1 MHCRDA
7 MHVFQLLLVAA
18 VEAVGL
24 SAAAQHPGQIFLPTT
39 LKCPLPHIHAP
50 HVCPPLPPPSHTR
63 TCRDC
68 CSAAPNSCASV
79 GSCWWSMMMPSYLS
93 SWAASRPAITHL
105 GGGGVEGG
113 VEGGQAGV
121 HVCVWGGMACQ
132 THPPGGGLSVVVHHV
147 VEGVRAAG

>member
-50 HVCPPLPPPSHTR
+50 HVCPPLPPPLTH
-63 TCRDC
+63 
-68 CSAAPNSCASV
+68 
-79 GSCWWSMMMPSYLS
+79 
-93 SWAASRPAITHL
+93 THL
-105 GGGGVEGG
+105 QRLLQCCPKLLCVCRQLLVVYDDALILVLLGGQQACNHTFGGGGWRGVLRGG
-113 VEGGQAGV
+113 KR
-121 HVCVWGGMACQ
+121 VCMCVF
-132 THPPGGGLSVVVHHV
+132 GGGWPARHTPRGGGFLWWCTTWWR
-147 VEGVRAAG
+147 G